1 MDTGSR
7 SLEQDKDA
15 MFEATPEVT
24 HSLGNDEH
32 WLRSK
37 RVGESQI
44 EQLAHRIEARRAER
58 ILVTFAVRVDLL
70 QTCRYI
76 CKSKNYK
83 ANNSIYLDDLEELH
97 AEAKV
102 EADAQSMN
110 PIRLF
115 LRRMGFRNKALLKL
129 QVLEKALMVVNEVQD
144 DSHNWF
150 YFQDFSF
157 YYTKVESQWP
167 WLRSP
172 ASVAFLIIFCF
183 YFFTV
188 IFFCHIVN
196 DEGICPDDPTDQNR
210 SYYGWLSSLYFAST
224 TMR

>member
-1 MDTGSR
+1 MDTRSG

-24 HSLGNDEH
+24 RPLSIDEH

-70 QTCRYI
+70 HTCRDI
-76 CKSKNYK
+76 CRRKNYK
-83 ANNSIYLDDLEELH
+83 ATNSIYLDDLEELH

-102 EADAQSMN
+102 EADAQSMD

-129 QVLEKALMVVNEVQD
+129 QVLEKALMVVRDVQD
-144 DSHNWF
+144 DRDNWF

-183 YFFTV
+183 YFLTA
-188 IFFCHIVN
+188 IIFCHIVD
-196 DEGICPDDPTDQNR
+196 DEGVCPDDPTGQNR

>member
-1 MDTGSR
+1 MDAGSG
-7 SLEQDKDA
+7 SLEQGKDT
-15 MFEATPEVT
+15 TPEVT
-24 HSLGNDEH
+24 RPLSIDEH
-32 WLRSK
+32 WLKSK

-70 QTCRYI
+70 LTCRDI
-76 CKSKNYK
+76 CRRKNYK
-83 ANNSIYLDDLEELH
+83 ATNSIYLDDLEELH

-102 EADAQSMN
+102 EADAQSMV

-129 QVLEKALMVVNEVQD
+129 QVLKKALTVVNDDQD
-144 DSHNWF
+144 DHDKWF

-172 ASVAFLIIFCF
+172 ASVAFLMIFCF
-183 YFFTV
+183 YLFTV
-188 IFFCHIVN
+188 IFFCHILD